1 MPREGWFDGQI
12 LALHRDEFLDEN
24 PGWQQYL
31 ADGVIR
37 AHEILEQEAKIT
49 GMLRDLEPK
58 LSDGLHEEVTR
69 ILLEYEV
76 LVNMALLHVPSL
88 AQGQGVP
95 GPGASR

>member
-49 GMLRDLEPK
+49 SLLRDLEPK
-58 LSDGLHEEVTR
+58 LPDVLHEELTR

-76 LVNMALLHVPSL
+76 LVNMALIHVPSL
-88 AQGQGVP
+88 AQGP
-95 GPGASR
+95 GNSAPGAPR